1 MSLAEGVEMALRTEA
16 NPNQDRELSQSLSR
30 EAKMR
35 GRNAQTTDRPRAPR
49 DRAALTRAAVE
60 AQQALRE
67 AARATT
73 TAALRAR
80 SMAAALDVALA
91 GLADVERSRGVP
103 LRAAPPPP
111 GAAAL
116 SPRER
121 EVLAL
126 VAEGHSNRAIAEA
139 LFVSPN
145 TVKTHVASLL
155 RKHDASSRAQL
166 AALAAGTAMRSG

>member
-1 MSLAEGVEMALRTEA
+1 MALIPVDDPHDARVAAFRDIRERDLTGRQGLFVAEGEVVLRVLA
-16 NPNQDRELSQSLSR
+16 SPASLC
-30 EAKMR
+30 
-35 GRNAQTTDRPRAPR
+35 RPV
-49 DRAALTRAAVE
+49 AALIAEKR
-60 AQQALRE
+60 
-67 AARATT
+67 
-73 TAALRAR
+73 
-80 SMAAALDVALA
+80 LA

-166 AALAAGTAMRSG
+166 AA

>member
-1 MSLAEGVEMALRTEA
+1 MSLAKGADMALRTEA
-16 NPNQDRELSQSLSR
+16 NPNRDRELLR
-30 EAKMR
+30 LLARDAELR
-35 GRNAQTTDRPRAPR
+35 GRNGQPTDRPRASH
-49 DRAALTRAAVE
+49 DRAELTRAAVE

-67 AARATT
+67 AARAAA

-80 SMAAALDVALA
+80 SMATALDVALA
-91 GLADVERSRGVP
+91 GLADAETSRGGP
-103 LRAAPPPP
+103 LRAAVGPP
-111 GAAAL
+111 GKAAL

-166 AALAAGTAMRSG
+166 AALAAGMAMRAG

>member
-1 MSLAEGVEMALRTEA
+1 MSLAEGVRMALRTEL
-16 NPNQDRELSQSLSR
+16 NPNWDRELIRLPAGDAELS
-30 EAKMR
+30 
-35 GRNAQTTDRPRAPR
+35 GRTGQPTDRPRSPH
-49 DRAALTRAAVE
+49 DRAELTRAAVE

-67 AARATT
+67 AARAA
-73 TAALRAR
+73 TAALRAC
-80 SMAAALDVALA
+80 SMATALDVALA
-91 GLADVERSRGVP
+91 GLADAETSRGGP
-103 LRAAPPPP
+103 LRAAVGPP
-111 GAAAL
+111 GKAAL

-166 AALAAGTAMRSG
+166 AALAAGMAMRAG

>member
-1 MSLAEGVEMALRTEA
+1 MSLAKGADMALRTEA
-16 NPNQDRELSQSLSR
+16 NPNRDRELLR
-30 EAKMR
+30 LLARDAELR
-35 GRNAQTTDRPRAPR
+35 GRNGQPTDRPRASH
-49 DRAALTRAAVE
+49 DRAELTRAAVE

-67 AARATT
+67 AARA
-73 TAALRAR
+73 AAT
-80 SMAAALDVALA
+80 MATALDVALA
-91 GLADVERSRGVP
+91 GLADAETSRGGP
-103 LRAAPPPP
+103 LRAAVGPP
-111 GAAAL
+111 GKAAL

-166 AALAAGTAMRSG
+166 AALAAGMAMRAG